1 MNWEIEQVI
10 WTWGPCE
17 VDLNLLFTW
26 LVMALLVGGS
36 WLLTR
41 RLVIGPTI
49 SIRQCIVEGL
59 VEVMA
64 GQIRDV
70 TQQAPRRYLPFIGS
84 LFLFIALSNILTLI
98 PGFLA
103 PTSSVMTTSALAI
116 CVFFA
121 VPIYGIADRG
131 WRGYFSQYLRPT
143 LFMLPFHV
151 MGELSRTLA
160 LAVRLFGNMMSGAKI
175 AAILLAIVPFLV
187 PIPLTAL
194 SLLTGFIQAYIFAIL
209 AMVYIASATQ
219 AHDSP
224 GTTAS
229 EGEPQYLSKE
239 TTENGS
245 ITDKGDPSHG

>member
-1 MNWEIEQVI
+1 MNWEIDQAI
-10 WTWGPCE
+10 WQWGPCE

-26 LVMALLVGGS
+26 MVMALLVVGS

-41 RLVIGPTI
+41 RLVVGSAI
-49 SIRQCIVEGL
+49 SIRQCVVEGL

-84 LFLFIALSNILTLI
+84 LFLFIAVSNILTLI

-103 PTSSVMTTSALAI
+103 PTSSVITTSALAI

-131 WRGYFSQYLRPT
+131 WKGYFSQYLRPT
-143 LFMLPFHV
+143 PFMLPFHI

-219 AHDSP
+219 AHESP
-224 GTTAS
+224 EIAAS
-229 EGEPQYLSKE
+229 ERDPQSLP
-239 TTENGS
+239 TEAAENSS
-245 ITDKGDPSHG
+245 ITDKGDATHG

>member
-1 MNWEIEQVI
+1 MNWEIDQPV
-10 WTWGPCE
+10 WQGGPWSL
-17 VDLNLLFTW
+17 DLNLLFSW

-36 WLLTR
+36 WLMTR
-41 RLVIGPTI
+41 KLALGPTLTG
-49 SIRQCIVEGL
+49 RQCFVEGL
-59 VEVMA
+59 VEVIA

-70 TQQAPRRYLPFIGS
+70 TQQSPQRYLPFAGT
-84 LFLFIALSNILTLI
+84 LFLFIAMSNALTLI

-103 PTSSVMTTSALAI
+103 PTSSVVTTSALAV

-131 WRGYFSQYLRPT
+131 WRGYFAQYLRPT
-143 LFMLPFHV
+143 PFMLPFHV

-219 AHDSP
+219 AHDDPRTPADVGAEPAVRNSTMP
-224 GTTAS
+224 PEAAADK
-229 EGEPQYLSKE
+229 EGR
-239 TTENGS
+239 
-245 ITDKGDPSHG
+245 D

>member
-1 MNWEIEQVI
+1 MTWEIEQAI
-10 WTWGPCE
+10 WQWGPLE
-17 VDLNLLFTW
+17 LDLNLMFTW
-26 LVMALLVGGS
+26 LVMGLLVGGS

-41 RLVIGPTI
+41 QLVVGPTI
-49 SIRQCIVEGL
+49 SKRQCFVEGL
-59 VEVMA
+59 VEAIA

-70 TQQAPRRYLPFIGS
+70 TNQEPYRYLPFIGT

-103 PTSSVMTTSALAI
+103 PTSSVITTSALAI

-121 VPIYGIADRG
+121 VPIYGIIDRG

-143 LFMLPFHV
+143 PFMLPFHV

-175 AAILLAIVPFLV
+175 AVILLAVVPFLV

-209 AMVYIASATQ
+209 AMVYIASATR
-219 AHDSP
+219 AHEEVD
-224 GTTAS
+224 A
-229 EGEPQYLSKE
+229 GELHEKQPDILVS
-239 TTENGS
+239 
-245 ITDKGDPSHG
+245 DKGGKSDGQR